1 MEVAELTTLIT
12 TVGFPIV
19 CAIGMGWFI
28 YKCFFSITA
37 ANKERESRLYKI
49 INDVRGE
56 LAKSIEI
63 NASFIKT
70 LEIMDSNIQ
79 SLSDD
84 VEEIKSHLKDDDI

>member
-19 CAIGMGWFI
+19 CAIGMAFFI
-28 YKCFFSITA
+28 YRCFFSITA
-37 ANKERESRLYKI
+37 ANKEREARLYKI

-70 LEIMDSNIQ
+70 LEIMDNNIKE
-79 SLSDD
+79 LSDD
-84 VEEIKSHLKDDDI
+84 IDEIKTHLKDDDI